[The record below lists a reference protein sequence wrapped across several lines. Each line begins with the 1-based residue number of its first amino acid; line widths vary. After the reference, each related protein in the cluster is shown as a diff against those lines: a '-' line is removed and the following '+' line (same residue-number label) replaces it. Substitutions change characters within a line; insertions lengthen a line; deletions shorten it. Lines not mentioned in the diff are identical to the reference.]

1 MPAEQL
7 QLATDY
13 LDTRQ
18 LLEVLV
24 AVKKGDFSVR
34 MPLDK
39 TGVAGKIADTL
50 NDIIELQQRVV
61 QEDERISVAVGKQG
75 KITERASVMGSTGDW
90 AAGGSAI
97 NGLIGDLIQP
107 TKEMEGVIGA
117 VVKAD
122 LTKAIAAENDGGEVG
137 GEFLQPAEVVN
148 AMVDQLRAFASEV
161 TRVAREVG
169 TEGKLGGQAV
179 V

>member
-50 NDIIELQQRVV
+50 NDIIELNQRVV
-61 QEDERISVAVGKQG
+61 QEYERISVTVGKHG

-90 AAGGSAI
+90 DVGDVAI
-97 NGLIGDLIQP
+97 YLLSIYLIQP
-107 TKEMEGVIGA
+107 SNEMEQWIW
-117 VVKAD
+117 
-122 LTKAIAAENDGGEVG
+122 
-137 GEFLQPAEVVN
+137 
-148 AMVDQLRAFASEV
+148 
-161 TRVAREVG
+161 
-169 TEGKLGGQAV
+169 
-179 V
+179 

>member
-39 TGVAGKIADTL
+39 TGVAGKIADTPE
-50 NDIIELQQRVV
+50 DIIELQPGVV
-61 QEDERISVAVGKQG
+61 QGEERISVAVCKHGEM
-75 KITERASVMGSTGDW
+75 TERAAGIGSTGGR
-90 AAGGSAI
+90 AAGRAALHR
-97 NGLIGDLIQP
+97 LIRRL
-107 TKEMEGVIGA
+107 V
-117 VVKAD
+117 
-122 LTKAIAAENDGGEVG
+122 
-137 GEFLQPAEVVN
+137 
-148 AMVDQLRAFASEV
+148 
-161 TRVAREVG
+161 
-169 TEGKLGGQAV
+169 
-179 V
+179 

>member
-39 TGVAGKIADTL
+39 TGVAGKNADTL
-50 NDIIELQQRVV
+50 NDIIELQQRGV
-61 QEDERISVAVGKQG
+61 QEDERISVAVWKQG
-75 KITERASVMGSTGDW
+75 EITERAARIGSPRDLG
-90 AAGGSAI
+90 ARGAPLHPANGG
-97 NGLIGDLIQP
+97 
-107 TKEMEGVIGA
+107 
-117 VVKAD
+117 
-122 LTKAIAAENDGGEVG
+122 
-137 GEFLQPAEVVN
+137 
-148 AMVDQLRAFASEV
+148 
-161 TRVAREVG
+161 
-169 TEGKLGGQAV
+169 
-179 V
+179 

>member
-50 NDIIELQQRVV
+50 NDIIELKQRGV
-61 QEDERISVAVGKQG
+61 QEDERISVAGFVQRRSEEH
-75 KITERASVMGSTGDW
+75 TSELQSRS
-90 AAGGSAI
+90 
-97 NGLIGDLIQP
+97 DLVCRLLLA
-107 TKEMEGVIGA
+107 K
-117 VVKAD
+117 K
-122 LTKAIAAENDGGEVG
+122 KN
-137 GEFLQPAEVVN
+137 
-148 AMVDQLRAFASEV
+148 
-161 TRVAREVG
+161 
-169 TEGKLGGQAV
+169 
-179 V
+179 

>member
-39 TGVAGKIADTL
+39 TGVAGKNADTL
-50 NDIIELQQRVV
+50 KDIIELQQRVV
-61 QEDERISVAVGKQG
+61 QEYERISVAAGKQG
-75 KITERASVMGSTGDW
+75 GVTSGGPAMGPP
-90 AAGGSAI
+90 A
-97 NGLIGDLIQP
+97 NGAPGVSPTNDLIAELIQP
-107 TKEMEGVIGA
+107 T
-117 VVKAD
+117 
-122 LTKAIAAENDGGEVG
+122 N
-137 GEFLQPAEVVN
+137 
-148 AMVDQLRAFASEV
+148 
-161 TRVAREVG
+161 
-169 TEGKLGGQAV
+169 
-179 V
+179 

>member
-50 NDIIELQQRVV
+50 NDIIELNQRDV
-61 QEDERISVAVGKQG
+61 QEYERISVTIGKHG
-75 KITERASVMGSTGDW
+75 KINEPASVIGSTRDW
-90 AAGGSAI
+90 AIGVAPI
-97 NGLIGDLIQP
+97 NVPIGD
-107 TKEMEGVIGA
+107 M
-117 VVKAD
+117 
-122 LTKAIAAENDGGEVG
+122 N
-137 GEFLQPAEVVN
+137 
-148 AMVDQLRAFASEV
+148 
-161 TRVAREVG
+161 
-169 TEGKLGGQAV
+169 
-179 V
+179 